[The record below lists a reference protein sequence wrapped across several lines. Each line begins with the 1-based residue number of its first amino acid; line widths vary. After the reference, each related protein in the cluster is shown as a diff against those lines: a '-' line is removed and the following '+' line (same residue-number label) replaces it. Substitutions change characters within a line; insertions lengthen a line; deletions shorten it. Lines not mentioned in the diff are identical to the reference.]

1 MKPIVFFSRKPLFSV
16 PSAPLAQGLAC
27 LVYLISAVAFLG
39 CTPAQPEVKI
49 PERIL
54 YLEAQVLEDKGL
66 LSEATTKYQQVVT
79 QNSGSRLATFSHLKS
94 AEIKLRQ
101 EEWRDAETN
110 YKLFLSANSNSH
122 LTSFVLFRLLKA
134 HHENS
139 YTGLFF
145 RDREIDRD
153 MEPNRQT
160 ISEFQRLY
168 FLYPNSR
175 YMKEARLYYRSARE
189 TLADHELLVADY
201 YYRHGLYNAAA
212 SRYLYLLRNFPEY
225 PHSTAVL
232 DRLIESYRRNQQPE
246 LAGEMERF
254 RSQQSGASVTQPSAG
269 GLVARESSR
278 PNSGAHSE

>member
-1 MKPIVFFSRKPLFSV
+1 MHLGYFNGGRIFFPH
-16 PSAPLAQGLAC
+16 PAPLARGLAG
-27 LVYLISAVAFLG
+27 LGLLFSTLAHLG
-39 CTPAQPEVKI
+39 CTPPQPEVKI
-49 PERIL
+49 PERVL

-66 LSEATTKYQQVVT
+66 FSEADTKYQQVVT

-94 AEIKLRQ
+94 AEIKMRQ

-110 YKLFLSANSNSH
+110 FKLFLSANSNSH
-122 LTSFVLFRLLKA
+122 LTSFVLFQLLRA

-145 RDREIDRD
+145 RGREIDRD

-175 YMKEARLYYRSARE
+175 YLKEARVYYRSARE